1 MKITARLTGEAF
13 SRYEH
18 GVIALGTLLDVCLKT
33 DLLLAA
39 QYDDTGGWYVRVPGG
54 GGPQTR
60 ALTPIAPDLYAF
72 CGEVQDIDIDQDGL
86 DIYYDVLLDCG
97 LPISLLVNDTGAHPE
112 AGDLG
117 KHVPDPGVWLV
128 GIASLIIDWADQETL
143 PVAQGL
149 AATVVGIDRLVLRP
163 GPGFAEVR
171 SEGSLTLTPIEP
183 DRIILTLSIA
193 GD

>member
-1 MKITARLTGEAF
+1 MKLTARLTGEAF

-39 QYDDTGGWYVRVPGG
+39 QYDDTGGWYVRVPG
-54 GGPQTR
+54 PQTP
-60 ALTPIAPDLYAF
+60 ALIPIAPDLYAF
-72 CGEVQDIDIDQDGL
+72 CGEVQDIDIDRDGL

-97 LPISLLVNDTGAHPE
+97 LPISLLVNDSNAPPE

-117 KHVPDPGVWLV
+117 KHVPDPGAWLAGV
-128 GIASLIIDWADQETL
+128 ASLIIDWADQETL

-149 AATVVGIDRLVLRP
+149 AANVVGIDRLVRRP
-163 GPGFAEVR
+163 GPGVAEVR
-171 SEGSLTLTPIEP
+171 SEGQLPMTPIEP

>member
-1 MKITARLTGEAF
+1 MKLTARLTGEAF

-18 GVIALGTLLDVCLKT
+18 GVISLGTLLDVCLKT

-39 QYDDTGGWYVRVPGG
+39 QYDDTGGWYARVS
-54 GGPQTR
+54 GPQTP
-60 ALTPIAPDLYAF
+60 ALIPVAPDLYAF
-72 CGEVQDIDIDQDGL
+72 CGEVQDIDVDQDGL

-97 LPISLLVNDTGAHPE
+97 LPISLLVNDPGAHPE

-128 GIASLIIDWADQETL
+128 GIASLMVDWADQGTL
-143 PVAQGL
+143 PVAQGI

-163 GPGFAEVR
+163 GPGFAGVR
-171 SEGSLTLTPIEP
+171 SEGQLPLTPIDP